1 MKSVKEYFSNKSGE
15 QIFVLCLLVSC
26 VTVMLLCVIARL
38 CGILWFA
45 ADIEIVPVPNK
56 FWQEA
61 IMILLLAFELIF
73 VYKILCRTKWLIC
86 FCIAIIQAIICE
98 LLGLFIEESN
108 LIINIF
114 NLVCYFIIPL
124 FFVKHW
130 FSIVESAILYIL
142 QTIYAILFL
151 VGRIGGVDENAAYNF
166 IYNVLG
172 TIDYKLFIV
181 SLYLVIKYFGGIRLW
196 KTQKRLIFQADLPMK
211 K

>member
-1 MKSVKEYFSNKSGE
+1 MKSVKEYFSDKTGE
-15 QIFVLCLLVSC
+15 QVFVLCLLISC
-26 VTVMLLCVIARL
+26 IAVMLLCVIARL

-45 ADIEIVPVPNK
+45 ADLTTVPVPSE
-56 FWQEA
+56 FWQEV
-61 IMILLLAFELIF
+61 IMVSLLAFELIF
-73 VYKILCRTKWLIC
+73 VYKILCRVKWWIC
-86 FCIAIIQAIICE
+86 LCIALTQAIICE

-181 SLYLVIKYFGGIRLW
+181 SLYLVIKYFGGIKLW
-196 KTQKRLIFQADLPMK
+196 KKQKRLIFQADLPTK

>member
-1 MKSVKEYFSNKSGE
+1 MKNVREYFSNKSGE

-45 ADIEIVPVPNK
+45 ADLEIVPVPNK
-56 FWQEA
+56 FWQEV

-73 VYKILCRTKWLIC
+73 VYKILCHAKWWIC
-86 FCIAIIQAIICE
+86 FCIAFTQAIICE
-98 LLGLFIEESN
+98 LLSLFIEESN

>member
-1 MKSVKEYFSNKSGE
+1 MKSVREYFSNKSGE

-45 ADIEIVPVPNK
+45 ADLEIVPVPNK
-56 FWQEA
+56 FWQEV

-73 VYKILCRTKWLIC
+73 VYKILCRAKWWIC
-86 FCIAIIQAIICE
+86 FCIAFTQAIICE

>member
-1 MKSVKEYFSNKSGE
+1 MKRIREYFSNKTGE
-15 QIFVLCLLVSC
+15 QIFVLCLFVGC
-26 VTVMLLCVIARL
+26 IAVMLLCVIARL

-45 ADIEIVPVPNK
+45 ADLEIVPVPNK
-56 FWQEA
+56 FWQEV

-73 VYKILCRTKWLIC
+73 VYKILCRAKWWIC
-86 FCIAIIQAIICE
+86 FCIALAQAIICE

-114 NLVCYFIIPL
+114 NMTCILFIPII
-124 FFVKHW
+124 FVRKW
-130 FSIVESAILYIL
+130 YSILENILL
-142 QTIYAILFL
+142 YAISMLYGVIFL
-151 VGRIGGVDENAAYNF
+151 VGRIGGVDDNFAYNF

-181 SLYLVIKYFGGIRLW
+181 SLYIVIKYFGGIKLW

>member
-1 MKSVKEYFSNKSGE
+1 MKNVREYFSNKSGE

-45 ADIEIVPVPNK
+45 ADLEIVPVPNK

-73 VYKILCRTKWLIC
+73 VYKILCRAKWWIC
-86 FCIAIIQAIICE
+86 FCIAFTQAIICE

-181 SLYLVIKYFGGIRLW
+181 SLYLVIKYFGDIRLW

>member
-26 VTVMLLCVIARL
+26 VAVMLLCVIARL

-45 ADIEIVPVPNK
+45 ADLEIVPVPNK
-56 FWQEA
+56 FWQEV

-73 VYKILCRTKWLIC
+73 VYKILCRAKWWIC
-86 FCIAIIQAIICE
+86 FCIAFTQAIICE

>member
-1 MKSVKEYFSNKSGE
+1 MKRIREYFSNKTGE
-15 QIFVLCLLVSC
+15 QIFVLCLFVGC
-26 VTVMLLCVIARL
+26 VAVMLLCVIARL

-45 ADIEIVPVPNK
+45 ADLEVVPVPNE
-56 FWQEA
+56 FWQEV
-61 IMILLLAFELIF
+61 IMVSLLAFELIF
-73 VYKILCRTKWLIC
+73 VYKILCRAKLWIC
-86 FCIAIIQAIICE
+86 FCIALAQAIICE

-181 SLYLVIKYFGGIRLW
+181 SLYLVIKYFGGIKLW
-196 KTQKRLIFQADLPMK
+196 KTQKRLIFQADLPTK

>member
-1 MKSVKEYFSNKSGE
+1 MKRIREYFSNKTGE
-15 QIFVLCLLVSC
+15 QIFVLCLFVGC
-26 VTVMLLCVIARL
+26 VAVMLLCVIARL

-45 ADIEIVPVPNK
+45 ADLEAVPVPNE
-56 FWQEA
+56 FWQEV
-61 IMILLLAFELIF
+61 IMVSLLAFELIF
-73 VYKILCRTKWLIC
+73 VYKILCRAKLWIC
-86 FCIAIIQAIICE
+86 FCIALAQAIICE

-181 SLYLVIKYFGGIRLW
+181 SLYLVIKYFGGIKLW
-196 KTQKRLIFQADLPMK
+196 KTQKRLIFQADLPTK

>member
-1 MKSVKEYFSNKSGE
+1 MKKLKEYFSNKTGE
-15 QIFVLCLLVSC
+15 QIFVLCLLVTC
-26 VTVMLLCVIARL
+26 VAVMLLCVIARL

-45 ADIEIVPVPNK
+45 ADLEAVPVPSE
-56 FWQEA
+56 FLQEA
-61 IMILLLAFELIF
+61 VMVSLLAFELIF
-73 VYKILCRTKWLIC
+73 VYKILCRAKLWIC
-86 FCIAIIQAIICE
+86 FCIALAQAIICE

-181 SLYLVIKYFGGIRLW
+181 SLYLVIKYFGGIKLW
-196 KTQKRLIFQADLPMK
+196 KTQKRLIFQADLPTK

>member
-1 MKSVKEYFSNKSGE
+1 MKRIREYFSNKTGE
-15 QIFVLCLLVSC
+15 QIFVLCLLVGC
-26 VTVMLLCVIARL
+26 VAVMLLCVIARL

-45 ADIEIVPVPNK
+45 ADLEAVPVPNE
-56 FWQEA
+56 FWQEV
-61 IMILLLAFELIF
+61 IMVSLLAFELIF
-73 VYKILCRTKWLIC
+73 VYKILCRAKLWIC
-86 FCIAIIQAIICE
+86 FCIALTQAIICE

-196 KTQKRLIFQADLPMK
+196 KTQKRLIFQADLPTK

>member
-15 QIFVLCLLVSC
+15 QIFVLCLLVCC
-26 VTVMLLCVIARL
+26 VAVMLLCVIARL

-73 VYKILCRTKWLIC
+73 VYKILCRAKWWIC
-86 FCIAIIQAIICE
+86 FCIAFTQAIICE
-98 LLGLFIEESN
+98 LLGLFLEESN

-166 IYNVLG
+166 ICNVLG

>member
-1 MKSVKEYFSNKSGE
+1 MKRIREYFSNKTGE
-15 QIFVLCLLVSC
+15 QIFVLCLFVGC
-26 VTVMLLCVIARL
+26 VAVMLLCVIARL

-45 ADIEIVPVPNK
+45 ADLTAVPVPNK
-56 FWQEA
+56 FWQEV

-73 VYKILCRTKWLIC
+73 VYKILCRAKWWIC
-86 FCIAIIQAIICE
+86 FCIAFTQAIICE

-181 SLYLVIKYFGGIRLW
+181 SLYLVIKYFGGIKLW
-196 KTQKRLIFQADLPMK
+196 KTQKRLIFQADLPTK

>member
-1 MKSVKEYFSNKSGE
+1 MKSIKEYFSNKTGE
-15 QIFVLCLLVSC
+15 QIFVLCLFVGC
-26 VTVMLLCVIARL
+26 VAVMLLCVIARL

-45 ADIEIVPVPNK
+45 ADLEAVPVPNE
-56 FWQEA
+56 FWQEVV
-61 IMILLLAFELIF
+61 MVSLLAFELIF
-73 VYKILCRTKWLIC
+73 VYKILCRAKLWIC
-86 FCIAIIQAIICE
+86 FCIALAQAIICE

-181 SLYLVIKYFGGIRLW
+181 SLYLVIKYFGGIKLW
-196 KTQKRLIFQADLPMK
+196 KTQKRLIFQADLPTK

>member
-1 MKSVKEYFSNKSGE
+1 MKRIREYFSNKTGE
-15 QIFVLCLLVSC
+15 QIFVLCLFVGC
-26 VTVMLLCVIARL
+26 IAVMLLCVIARL

-45 ADIEIVPVPNK
+45 ADLEIVPVPNK
-56 FWQEA
+56 FWQEV

-73 VYKILCRTKWLIC
+73 VYKILCRAKWWIC
-86 FCIAIIQAIICE
+86 FCIALAQAIICE

-196 KTQKRLIFQADLPMK
+196 KTQKRLIFQADLPTK